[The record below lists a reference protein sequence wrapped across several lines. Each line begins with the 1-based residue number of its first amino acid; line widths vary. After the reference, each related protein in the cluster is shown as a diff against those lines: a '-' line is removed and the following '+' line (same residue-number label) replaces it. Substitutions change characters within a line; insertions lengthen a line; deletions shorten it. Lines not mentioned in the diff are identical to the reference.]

1 MKKFLKNME
10 YNWDY
15 YFVYFLFNGMKTDRY
30 YDYMSNKWGDKWYT
44 HMEKNHQDYLNRWSD
59 QDQDSDVVWQK

>member
-44 HMEKNHQDYLNRWSD
+44 HVEKNHQDYLNR
-59 QDQDSDVVWQK
+59 